1 MIQLRFFAKWV
12 ISTIFHDPWKG
23 LLATKL
29 STTGAN
35 KDSERSVAGFINA
48 TGMRAVLTEQL

>member
-1 MIQLRFFAKWV
+1 MPFFAKWV

-48 TGMRAVLTEQL
+48 TGMRAVLAEQL

>member
-1 MIQLRFFAKWV
+1 MSFFAKWV
-12 ISTIFHDPWKG
+12 ISAICHDPWKG
-23 LLATKL
+23 LVAIKL

-48 TGMRAVLTEQL
+48 TGM